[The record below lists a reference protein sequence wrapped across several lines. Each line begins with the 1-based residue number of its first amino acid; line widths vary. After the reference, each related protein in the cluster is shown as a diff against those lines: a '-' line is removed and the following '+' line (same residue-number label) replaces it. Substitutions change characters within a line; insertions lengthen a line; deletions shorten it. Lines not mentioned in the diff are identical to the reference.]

1 VNNDLHERA
10 RTLIASL
17 GPEGPPKDEQSWLA
31 QHLQSCETCRVFADS
46 STAAIRSLR
55 AIPITAGASLVSAT
69 QLRVRQRAQEL
80 QRRRERIWVISICCA
95 AVTLSTALTTAL
107 LWSGMAW
114 LGQQAQVSPAVWQIP
129 FAVLCFMPGLI
140 AGMLLLAR
148 GTHLADRHEP

>member
-1 VNNDLHERA
+1 VSNDLHERA

-17 GPEGPPKDEQSWLA
+17 GPEGLPEGEQAWLA
-31 QHLQSCETCRVFADS
+31 AHLQSCETCRVFADN

-80 QRRRERIWVISICCA
+80 QRRQERIWVISICCA
-95 AVTLSTALTTAL
+95 AVTLSTTLTTAL
-107 LWSGMAW
+107 AWSGMAW
-114 LGQQAQVSPAVWQIP
+114 LGHQAQVSPAVWQVP
-129 FAVLCFMPGLI
+129 FAVLCLMPGLI

-148 GTHLADRHEP
+148 GTHLADRHEL